1 VPIIPLYCD
10 DYAFP
15 DHDSIDVIES
25 VWTEEQRS
33 TLISFGT
40 SMDDIKVRSLGEERR
55 IKWIKIRTY
64 QEEYSKQHIVQTFM

>member
-1 VPIIPLYCD
+1 MPHKEQVPIIPLYCD

-33 TLISFGT
+33 TLVSFGT
-40 SMDDIKVRSLGEERR
+40 SMDDIKVRSPDKETLA
-55 IKWIKIRTY
+55 
-64 QEEYSKQHIVQTFM
+64 